1 MPLSDTLRQYSR
13 RRLASCHVDLR
24 RVVMQ
29 AEAWMPF
36 DVMVLEGARSVA
48 RQQRLFQQGRKKRD
62 GSWQIEDW
70 DAVLTCYDGLDN
82 PGKHVGDPAQAVTL
96 APWPLDLA
104 DRDRFLVMAGVVLAA
119 ASSLGISVRWGGEWR
134 GDAEPERPEIAFFD
148 LAHFQLNRVTY

>member
-1 MPLSDTLRQYSR
+1 
-13 RRLASCHVDLR
+13 
-24 RVVMQ
+24 
-29 AEAWMPF
+29 MPF

-48 RQQRLFQQGRKKRD
+48 RQQRLFQQGRNKRNR
-62 GSWQIEDW
+62 SWQIDDW

-96 APWPLDLA
+96 APWPLGLE

-119 ASSLGISVRWGGEWR
+119 ASSLGISVRWGGEWL
-134 GDAEPERPEIAFFD
+134 DAETQERPEIVFFD

>member
-48 RQQRLFQQGRKKRD
+48 RQQRLFARGRSQTT
-62 GSWQIEDW
+62 GQWQIVDW
-70 DAVLTCYDGLDN
+70 DKVVTCHDGLDE
-82 PGKHVGDPAQAVTL
+82 PGKHVSQPAQAVTL

-119 ASSLGISVRWGGEWR
+119 ASSLGISVRWGGEWC
-134 GDAEPERPEIAFFD
+134 GPAPEDRPELVFFD
-148 LAHFQLNRVTY
+148 LAHFQLNRMTY